1 MKVCLARKL
10 FLTEMLD
17 ELVQGDQRAP
27 ASQHG
32 KQVTF
37 VVLWRLAY
45 DDYVKKNDFVREHW
59 PPTVLISVHSD
70 VQVRPSELHKERN
83 HMHIDA

>member
-10 FLTEMLD
+10 FLTGMLA
-17 ELVQGDQRAP
+17 ELVHGDQQAP

-37 VVLWRLAY
+37 IVLSRLACN
-45 DDYVKKNDFVREHW
+45 YVKMNGFVREHW
-59 PPTVLISVHSD
+59 PPAVLICVHSD
-70 VQVRPSELHKERN
+70 GQVQPSELHKEHN
-83 HMHIDA
+83 HMHIDT